1 MGVLVQTLLQD
12 LRYATRML
20 RKNLGFTAVAVLT
33 LALGIGANTAIFS
46 VVNAVLLRPLPYL
59 HPNRL
64 VFLSESS
71 QQVPDMSISMADFN
85 DWRAMNTVFESTV
98 AYQGDSVTL
107 TGQGQPEELQM
118 RRVTAGLFSTLG
130 VKPILGRPLGPDDDK
145 VGAAPVVMLS
155 DTLWS
160 TKFARDPKVIGK
172 QLTLDGEAFTVIG
185 VLPSGRFHESWRPFD
200 VFTSLWRLEDQLGGE
215 GRREDH
221 PGIYAYALLKPG
233 VTVAQA
239 RAQMISIAER
249 LAAQYPK
256 TNLGTS
262 AAVQPLLGA
271 IVDDVRPSLLV
282 LMGAVGFV
290 LLIGCANVANLL
302 VARATERQREVA
314 IRKALGAGRWRLARQ
329 LLTESVLLALLGGIS
344 GLAIAWWATEGLA
357 TAASGTV
364 PRIGDVSVDGWVL
377 AFTFA
382 LSLLTGVFFGI
393 FPVLHASRTDV
404 NDALKE
410 NTPGSGTGTGRRRL
424 RDTLVIGEL
433 AISLVLLVGA
443 GLTLESLF
451 HVLRADPG
459 FKPSGVLTARFSLP
473 DVKYKTDDQHRQFVS
488 RLTEKLAAIPG
499 VQAAG
504 FKNPLLGGWQ
514 NSFAIEGQAMPEP
527 GHFPSAEFSRVSPGA
542 LEAMNAELLRGRFFT
557 QGDNEKVPMACIVD
571 DKFAAQYW
579 PGQDPIGKHVLMDAP
594 KPGQTPPPTTVVGVI
609 REIKNYGVDVPVL
622 AEIFV
627 PFAQRPGSGGNLVV
641 RSTVDAD
648 GLAAAIRDAVQSLD
662 ADLPVYGVRTLQSFV
677 AENVAPRRLSVLLL
691 SLFAGLALLLAGVG
705 IYGVISY
712 SVTQRLHEI
721 GIRMALGA
729 SPRDVIRLVV
739 GQGARLVAAGVG
751 VGVVCAFGLTR
762 LLSSLLFGVSASDPL
777 TFAGVVVVLAT
788 VALVAGY
795 IPARRAS
802 RTDPLIALRYE

>member
-1 MGVLVQTLLQD
+1 MQMLLQD
-12 LRYATRML
+12 LRYAARML

-46 VVNAVLLRPLPYL
+46 VVNTVLLRPLPYP

-64 VFLSESS
+64 VLLGETS
-71 QQVPDMSISMADFN
+71 QEVPDMSISMADFN

-98 AYQGDSVTL
+98 AYQADSVTL
-107 TGQGQPEELQM
+107 TGQGQPEELQV
-118 RRVTAGLFSTLG
+118 RRVTPGLFSTLG
-130 VKPILGRPLGPDDDK
+130 VKPILGRPLGPEDDK

-160 TKFARDPKVIGK
+160 TKYARDPNVIGK

-185 VLPSGRFHESWRPFD
+185 VLPSSHFHESWHPFD
-200 VFTSLWRLEDQLGGE
+200 VFTSLWRLEDQFGGE
-215 GRREDH
+215 DRRDSH

-233 VTVAQA
+233 VTVEQA
-239 RAQMISIAER
+239 RSQLVSIANR
-249 LAAQYPK
+249 LAKQYPK

-262 AAVQPLLGA
+262 ASVTPLLGA

-329 LLTESVLLALLGGIS
+329 LLTESVLLAFLGGVS
-344 GLAIAWWATEGLA
+344 GLGVAWWATQGLVN
-357 TAASGTV
+357 AASGAV

-393 FPVLHASRTDV
+393 FPVLHASHADV

-410 NTPGSGTGTGRRRL
+410 NTPGSGTGTARRRL
-424 RDTLVIGEL
+424 RDTLVVGEL

-459 FKPSGVLTARFSLP
+459 FKPRGVLTARFSLP
-473 DVKYKTDDQHRQFVS
+473 DVKYKTDDQRRQFVS

-514 NSFAIEGQAMPEP
+514 SSFAIEGRPLPKP
-527 GHFPSAEFSRVSPGA
+527 GEMPSAEFSRVSPGA
-542 LEAMNAELLRGRFFT
+542 LPAMGAELMRGRYFT
-557 QGDNEKVPMACIVD
+557 QDDNEKGPMSCIVD

-579 PGQDPIGKHVLMDAP
+579 PGEDPIGKHVLMDAP
-594 KPGQTPPPTTVVGVI
+594 TPGQTPPPTTVVGVI
-609 REIKNYGVDVPVL
+609 REIKNYGVDQPVL
-622 AEIFV
+622 AEMFV
-627 PFAQRPGSGGNLVV
+627 PFAQRPGSGGNLVI
-641 RSTVDAD
+641 RSTVDAG
-648 GLAAAIRDAVQSLD
+648 GLADAMRSVMQSLD
-662 ADLPVYGVRTLQSFV
+662 PDLPIFSVRTLESFV
-677 AENVAPRRLSVLLL
+677 AENIAPRRLSVLLL
-691 SLFAGLALLLAGVG
+691 SLFAGLALLLAAVG

-729 SPRDVIRLVV
+729 SPRDVVRLIV
-739 GQGARLVAAGVG
+739 GQGARLVVAGVA
-751 VGVVCAFGLTR
+751 VGVVCAFGLSR
-762 LLSSLLFGVSASDPL
+762 LLSSLLFGVNAGDPP
-777 TFAGVVVVLAT
+777 TFAGVVVLLAA
-788 VALVAGY
+788 VALAAGY

-802 RTDPLIALRYE
+802 RTSPLEALRYE